1 MATEHGNRL
10 LDSAVRVA
18 CETHFKT
25 HGESTLMPWSG
36 SFTIVVL
43 GVDGNIIAAA
53 ANPTGPVY
61 KEYGEN
67 LFQYA
72 LIKAVLRLHLERAGW
87 YTGLDNDENQAYLRE
102 LLPENE
108 QIYLGEAKGEGLP
121 IVGASGCELTHEYR
135 NDIAPG
141 IPPENVN
148 FLAGY
153 ADQLFAEIVLVQFA
167 TNFEMAEKIGR
178 IACDTSV
185 QSALDRVKPEPVEE
199 PSLFAQLRRAH

>member
-87 YTGLDNDENQAYLRE
+87 LY
-102 LLPENE
+102 
-108 QIYLGEAKGEGLP
+108 
-121 IVGASGCELTHEYR
+121 
-135 NDIAPG
+135 
-141 IPPENVN
+141 
-148 FLAGY
+148 
-153 ADQLFAEIVLVQFA
+153 
-167 TNFEMAEKIGR
+167 
-178 IACDTSV
+178 
-185 QSALDRVKPEPVEE
+185 
-199 PSLFAQLRRAH
+199 